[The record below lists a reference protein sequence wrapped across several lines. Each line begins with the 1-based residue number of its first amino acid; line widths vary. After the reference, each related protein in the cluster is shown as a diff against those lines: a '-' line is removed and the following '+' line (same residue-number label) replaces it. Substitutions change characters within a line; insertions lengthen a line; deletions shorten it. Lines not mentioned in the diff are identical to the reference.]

1 MRYNLLMSLTLK
13 IVRMD
18 KELPLPKYALQGDA
32 AFDLLA
38 SEEVSLAPGERVQAK
53 TGLKMEIPAGY
64 VGFIWDK
71 SGLSHKAGLK
81 TLGGVV
87 DSGYRGEVMVG
98 MINLSKEPYTFKKG
112 EKVAQMCIQKKEE
125 VTIVEVETL
134 SDTARGEGG
143 FGSTGK

>member
-1 MRYNLLMSLTLK
+1 MSLTLK

-18 KELPLPKYALQGDA
+18 KDVPLPKYALRGDA

-38 SEEVSLAPGERVQAK
+38 SEAITFKPGERVQVK
-53 TGLKMEIPAGY
+53 TGLKMEIPEGY

-71 SGLSHKAGLK
+71 SGLSHKGGLK
-81 TLGGVV
+81 TLGGVI
-87 DSGYRGEVMVG
+87 DSSYRGEVMVG
-98 MINLSKEPYTFKKG
+98 MINLSDASYTFEKG
-112 EKVAQMCIQKKEE
+112 NKVAQMCIQKKEE

-134 SDTARGEGG
+134 SDTERGVGG